1 MASLGAQVRFIL
13 IMEVIVQRP
22 IGRSI
27 FFFFFLFLDNWV

>member
-1 MASLGAQVRFIL
+1 MASLGAQFGFIL

-27 FFFFFLFLDNWV
+27 FFFFLFLDNWV